1 MRSPAPALVLVLVLV
16 LVPSPW
22 VQALRSDRGLVPEEN
37 LGVTVNVTVLDGRG
51 NLVQVMSSAD
61 GTYGQ
66 NSPRVDSRGLVL
78 GPAPHLGGRFH
89 LVPGAAWVYQVW
101 SYQTLPCR
109 TWFERCPTLVYQ
121 ILVLSYMGPPGPS
134 NWR

>member
-1 MRSPAPALVLVLVLV
+1 MKSPAPALVLVLVF
-16 LVPSPW
+16 VPSRW

-78 GPAPHLGGRFH
+78 GPTPYLGGKFH
-89 LVPGAAWVYQVW
+89 SVLPSDAWVYWGQ
-101 SYQTLPCR
+101 LGPP
-109 TWFERCPTLVYQ
+109 WFYRCPQWVNHVY
-121 ILVLSYMGPPGPS
+121 L
-134 NWR
+134 N

>member
-1 MRSPAPALVLVLVLV
+1 MKSPAPALVLVLVF
-16 LVPSPW
+16 VPSRW

-89 LVPGAAWVYQVW
+89 SVRPGVAWFY
-101 SYQTLPCR
+101 
-109 TWFERCPTLVYQ
+109 
-121 ILVLSYMGPPGPS
+121 LVLPGS
-134 NWR
+134 FAVLHGSTGST

>member
-16 LVPSPW
+16 PSRW

-89 LVPGAAWVYQVW
+89 PVLPGAA
-101 SYQTLPCR
+101 C
-109 TWFERCPTLVYQ
+109 
-121 ILVLSYMGPPGPS
+121 LVLPQSTLLYLVLPLSYIGLPGPIS
-134 NWR
+134 ILHGSS